1 MPEIIIDEEF
11 QRLLPPLEK
20 RDFCSLEDD
29 ILLRGCMNPIVLW
42 EGILIDGHNRYNIV
56 TKHSLPYNTISLEFA
71 SRDEVMAWM
80 IKVQIDRRNL
90 TPMQLTYYRGLH
102 YNIEK
107 KLHGGSE
114 RFNQELP
121 SGQNVH
127 LEGSTANR
135 LSEQYNVTSRTI
147 RRDGQIAD
155 VLIAIGKESEEA
167 KINILTG
174 TTRISRKQLHEMT
187 SATEDDIAETASEIV
202 AGTFEE
208 RGKAN
213 ASNSPKGQSSSK
225 SNIECAKC
233 SILNNGD
240 TPIKPGKYRHFKGNE
255 YEVVGFGKNSETMD
269 DMVIY
274 KALYGDNNIWI
285 RPLYM
290 WEDPV
295 DDNSGNMVK
304 RFVYIG

>member
-135 LSEQYNVTSRTI
+135 LSEQYNVTSPLS
-147 RRDGQIAD
+147 
-155 VLIAIGKESEEA
+155 LI
-167 KINILTG
+167 IL
-174 TTRISRKQLHEMT
+174 
-187 SATEDDIAETASEIV
+187 
-202 AGTFEE
+202 
-208 RGKAN
+208 
-213 ASNSPKGQSSSK
+213 
-225 SNIECAKC
+225 
-233 SILNNGD
+233 
-240 TPIKPGKYRHFKGNE
+240 
-255 YEVVGFGKNSETMD
+255 
-269 DMVIY
+269 
-274 KALYGDNNIWI
+274 
-285 RPLYM
+285 
-290 WEDPV
+290 
-295 DDNSGNMVK
+295 
-304 RFVYIG
+304 